1 MSTRYTSK
9 RLYKHM
15 LLKILLHV
23 YKKMW
28 PKMFTAPLFV
38 KINYNNNRK
47 LQKVRKGMNLSK
59 V

>member
-1 MSTRYTSK
+1 MVYPENCTR
-9 RLYKHM
+9 HM

-47 LQKVRKGMNLSK
+47 LQKVRMGMNLSK
-59 V
+59 A